1 MLAEFENF
9 PQMLVSLRKH
19 ERLSQ
24 SKLAELMGV
33 SFMTIRRW
41 ESGEVIPR
49 LDEIKRL
56 SEILH
61 ISTDELLNG
70 SRNGKVRVVLAYDW
84 QKYEG
89 GIDMASNGFDVILGK
104 DGDIGL
110 KGSAKLT
117 SREAIEEFLANVR
130 IQVESAFEAQV
141 KRGAI
146 QPSVQGA

>member
-1 MLAEFENF
+1 MAEFENF
-9 PQMLVSLRKH
+9 SQMLVSLRKH
-19 ERLSQ
+19 EGFSQ
-24 SKLAELMGV
+24 SKLAELIGV

-49 LDEIKRL
+49 IDEVKRL
-56 SEILH
+56 AEILH
-61 ISTDELLNG
+61 VTVDELLNG
-70 SRNGKVRVVLAYDW
+70 VQDGKVRVVLAYDW

-104 DGDIGL
+104 DGEIGL
-110 KGSAKLT
+110 KGSGKLT

-130 IQVESAFEAQV
+130 LQVESAFEAQI